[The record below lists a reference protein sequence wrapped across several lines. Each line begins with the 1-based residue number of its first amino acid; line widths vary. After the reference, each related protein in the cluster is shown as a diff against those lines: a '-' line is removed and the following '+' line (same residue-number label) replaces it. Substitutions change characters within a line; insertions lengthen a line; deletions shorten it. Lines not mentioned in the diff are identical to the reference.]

1 MDYLSDISLENLLLA
16 KSNFSQNDLLV
27 NLPESIIQLDTL
39 ENVFNFPIDHPVQK
53 IIQKA
58 EHIEKESGIN
68 SLAISYGAIK
78 WAPKGKEIVSPLFII
93 PTDFKKNKVKAIY
106 ELSISEEDLIIN
118 PYFITTLAANFDVQL
133 PDFDNELNTVDL
145 FNELNEYLISKGF
158 SVDQFVTTIYIDNF
172 HHHRYSIIKDL
183 EELSKIAPS
192 SNILQIL
199 NEADKTKSEDEF
211 KLPSN
216 LLFSADDSQIEVFKV
231 IQTENCVVQGPPGTG
246 KSQVLSNIIGKILIN
261 QQQALIVSEKRVALE
276 VLVKKLA
283 SKNLDSFLY
292 ISTSNNTSKDFIQS
306 LKKSWQ
312 TIESIKTER
321 YQQYTTE
328 QELKNKLQYQLDILN
343 KKELIGGVSFDVF
356 QQYAQQIEF
365 QKSNYYSQAPSIIE
379 WRKDK
384 IFLKEIYKNRLHLI
398 LKHLPF
404 SIFESNH
411 LFELDQVVKDLK
423 TLYKDIQ
430 KIKEIDNLDEL
441 NVLIK
446 QAAICQHISNL
457 SSKSYFEILIPTSK
471 EQKKFLKLK
480 KQYFQNL
487 QQKDVLES
495 ELKNWN
501 QLPSSL
507 EIKEL
512 ITILEN
518 GRFWKK
524 RKAQKHIRSI
534 TNSPYVLSTESLN
547 QLLSFHSIT
556 NELSRIK
563 NEFCE
568 LGVNNCDL
576 ELPQIDLIIHEIKAF
591 EWEVYLNLT
600 SQERDELTTIQHQLS
615 NFKTNLNSLFKLTP
629 PDSFNE
635 FFGAFEELYTSLISF
650 KKQIS
655 SIHKNCYSLISEIKS
670 IKEFQRVVYKS
681 NWVKFESLFPELA
694 KFDYTNLSKQLDE
707 ILIEEE
713 QSHQNT
719 AAKIWG
725 QQVDTFNY
733 YHQLLQTPT
742 QHLKGEEKEL
752 KKRLKKGKT
761 ILVKEFGKTRSHP
774 SIRQLLAS
782 EALEWVQILKPIWLS
797 NPVQVATNFPLIENL
812 FDFGLFDEA
821 SQLELADSLGA
832 IHRSERLLIVGDEQQ
847 MSPST
852 LFKASAGIDLLHQAQ
867 YYWKK
872 VKLNHHYRSQH
883 PALIA
888 FSNQHFY
895 NNELIVYPS
904 FQQQDVP
911 LKSIFIE
918 KGIYEDNQNRLEAKK
933 VAELLKGLLT
943 ATETSSKSIGIVA
956 FSEKQLSCIFQEVKS
971 IPNLEEQLESG
982 QLFFKA
988 LENVQGD
995 ECDILIISLGYGFN
1009 PEGEFSH
1016 QFGPLN
1022 QENGTKRLNVL
1033 FSRAKEQCYFI
1044 HSVKSTDFKITSN
1057 ESIRLLQKYIDSLE
1071 EGSLNKAIS
1080 FPHQIVPEVQ
1090 NNKLYFEYFISRFS
1104 SANEMVTFYRTLKER
1119 GWDVGF
1125 ESLNQ
1130 PKSTLN

>member
-1 MDYLSDISLENLLLA
+1 MDQLSDISLENLLLA

-27 NLPESIIQLDTL
+27 NLSESIIQFDTL
-39 ENVFNFPIDHPVQK
+39 EKGFNFPFDHPVQK

-58 EHIEKESGIN
+58 ERIEKESGIN
-68 SLAISYGAIK
+68 PLAISFGTVIWK
-78 WAPKGKEIVSPLFII
+78 QKGKEIITPLLII
-93 PTDFKKNKVKAIY
+93 PTNFKKNKVKAIY
-106 ELSISEEDLIIN
+106 ELFIAEEDWIIN
-118 PYFITTLAANFDVQL
+118 PYFVSTLKSNYDIQL
-133 PDFDNELNTVDL
+133 PNFENELNPINL
-145 FNELNEYLISKGF
+145 FNKLIDHLISKGF
-158 SVDQFVTTIYIDNF
+158 SAQQFDNSIFMDNF

-183 EELSKIAPS
+183 EGLVETNPS
-192 SNILQIL
+192 SNVLQLL
-199 NEADKTKSEDEF
+199 NINDGVKNKEECRIS
-211 KLPSN
+211 SN
-216 LLFSADDSQIEVFKV
+216 LLFSADDSQKEVFKV

-246 KSQVLSNIIGKILIN
+246 KSQVLSNIIGKILMN

-312 TIESIKTER
+312 VIESIKTEK

-356 QQYAQQIEF
+356 HQYAQHIDF
-365 QKSNYYSQAPSIIE
+365 QKSNYYSQAPSITE

-384 IFLKEIYKNRLHLI
+384 TVLKEIYKNRLHLI
-398 LKHLPF
+398 LKYLPL

-423 TLYKDIQ
+423 VLYKDIQ
-430 KIKEIDNLDEL
+430 KVSKINNLDEL
-441 NVLIK
+441 NFLIK

-457 SSKSYFEILIPTSK
+457 SSKPYFEILIPNSK
-471 EQKKFLKLK
+471 EQKKYLKLK
-480 KQYFQNL
+480 KQYFQKL
-487 QQKDVLES
+487 QQKEALNS
-495 ELKNWN
+495 ELKSWTKI
-501 QLPSSL
+501 PSPV
-507 EIKEL
+507 EVKEL

-518 GRFWKK
+518 GSFWKK
-524 RKAQKHIRSI
+524 RKALKYIRSI
-534 TNSPYVLSTESLN
+534 SNSPYTISVESLE
-547 QLLSFHSIT
+547 QILSFHANS
-556 NELSRIK
+556 NDFSRIK

-591 EWEVYLNLT
+591 EWEIYLNLS

-615 NFKTNLNSLFKLTP
+615 NFKTNLNSIFKLSHS
-629 PDSFNE
+629 DSLNE
-635 FFGAFEELYTSLISF
+635 LFLAFEELFTTIISY

-655 SIHKNCYSLISEIKS
+655 SIHKNCYSLISEVKS
-670 IKEFQRVVYKS
+670 IKEFQRVVFKS

-694 KFDYTNLSKQLDE
+694 KFDYSSLSKQLDE

-719 AAKIWG
+719 AAKIWS

-752 KKRLKKGKT
+752 KKRIKKGKA

-774 SIRQLLAS
+774 SIRQLLAT
-782 EALEWVQILKPIWLS
+782 EALEWIQLLKPIWLS

-852 LFKASAGIDLLHQAQ
+852 LFKTSAGIDLLHQAQ

-904 FQQQDVP
+904 FQQQEVP

-918 KGIYEDNQNRLEAKK
+918 DGIYEDNQNKLEAKK
-933 VAELLKGLLT
+933 VVELLKGLLIT
-943 ATETSSKSIGIVA
+943 TETSSKSIGIVA
-956 FSEKQLSCIFQEVKS
+956 FSEKQLSCIFQEINL
-971 IPNLEEQLESG
+971 IPNLDEKLETG
-982 QLFFKA
+982 QLFLKA

-1033 FSRAKEQCYFI
+1033 FSRAKEECYFI

-1057 ESIRLLQKYIDSLE
+1057 ESIRLLQKYIGALE
-1071 EGSLNKAIS
+1071 EGSLNKAIT
-1080 FPHQIVPEVQ
+1080 FPHQIEPEIQ
-1090 NNKLYFEYFISRFS
+1090 DNKLYFDRFMSQFS

-1119 GWDVGF
+1119 GWKVGF

-1130 PKSTLN
+1130 PKSDLN

>member
-1 MDYLSDISLENLLLA
+1 MENLLLT
-16 KSNFSQNDLLV
+16 KSNFSQNDVLV
-27 NLPESIIQLDTL
+27 NVSELVIKLETL
-39 ENVFNFPIDHPVQK
+39 ENYFQLPIDHPIQK
-53 IIQKA
+53 ILQKA
-58 EHIEKESGIN
+58 ERTEKESGI
-68 SLAISYGAIK
+68 SPLAITYGTIK
-78 WAPKGKEIVSPLFII
+78 WKPKGKEIFTPLFIF
-93 PTDFKKNKVKAIY
+93 PTEFKKNKVKATY
-106 ELSISEEDLIIN
+106 EFSIIEEDLIIN
-118 PYFITTLAANFDVQL
+118 PYFIAILTANFDVQL
-133 PDFDNELNTVDL
+133 PDFENELNPIDL
-145 FNELNEYLISKGF
+145 FNKLIEHLISKGF
-158 SVDQFVTTIYIDNF
+158 SAHQFDHSIFIDNF

-183 EELSKIAPS
+183 EELSETQPS
-192 SNILQIL
+192 SNVLQLL
-199 NEADKTKSEDEF
+199 NESDGLKIKDEF
-211 KLPSN
+211 KLSSN
-216 LLFSADDSQIEVFKV
+216 LLFSADDSQLEVFKV
-231 IQTENCVVQGPPGTG
+231 IQSENCVVQGPPGTG
-246 KSQVLSNIIGKILIN
+246 KSQVLANIIGKILIN

-292 ISTSNNTSKDFIQS
+292 ISTSHHTSNDFIHS
-306 LKKSWQ
+306 LKESWKAL
-312 TIESIKTER
+312 ESYKTEG

-328 QELKNKLQYQLDILN
+328 QELKNSLQHQIDILN
-343 KKELIGGVSFDVF
+343 KKELIGGVSFDRF
-356 QQYAQQIEF
+356 QQYTQQIDF
-365 QKSNYYSQAPSIIE
+365 QKSNYFSQAPLIVE

-384 IFLKEIYKNRLHLI
+384 TVLKEIYKNRLHLI

-404 SIFESNH
+404 SIFESNQ

-430 KIKEIDNLDEL
+430 KVKKIDNLDEL

-471 EQKKFLKLK
+471 AQKKFLKLK

-487 QQKDVLES
+487 QQKEALDS
-495 ELKNWN
+495 ELKNWTKI
-501 QLPSSL
+501 PSLL
-507 EIKEL
+507 EVKEL
-512 ITILEN
+512 ITVLEN
-518 GRFWKK
+518 GSFWKK
-524 RKAQKHIRSI
+524 RKALKYIRSI
-534 TNSPYVLSTESLN
+534 SNSPYVLSVQSLK
-547 QLLSFHSIT
+547 QLLLYHTIT
-556 NELSRIK
+556 DEFSRIK
-563 NEFCE
+563 YEFCE
-568 LGVNNCDL
+568 LRVNNCDL

-591 EWEVYLNLT
+591 EWEIYLNLS

-615 NFKTNLNSLFKLTP
+615 SFKTNLNSLFKLTP
-629 PDSFNE
+629 TDSLND
-635 FFGAFEELYTSLISF
+635 FFGAFEELYTSIISF

-655 SIHKNCYSLISEIKS
+655 SIHKNCYQLISEIKS
-670 IKEFQRVVYKS
+670 IKEYQRVIYKS

-694 KFDYTNLSKQLDE
+694 KFDYTHLSKHLDE

-719 AAKIWG
+719 AAKILS

-733 YHQLLQTPT
+733 YHQLLQTPS

-752 KKRLKKGKT
+752 KKRIKKGKA

-782 EALEWVQILKPIWLS
+782 EALEWIQLLKPIWLS
-797 NPVQVATNFPLIENL
+797 NPAQIANNFPLIENL

-821 SQLELADSLGA
+821 SQLELVDSLGA

-852 LFKASAGIDLLHQAQ
+852 LFKSSAGIDLLHQAH

-904 FQQQDVP
+904 FQQQAVP

-918 KGIYEDNQNRLEAKK
+918 DGIYEDNQNKLEAKR
-933 VAELLKGLLT
+933 VVELLKSLLL
-943 ATETSSKSIGIVA
+943 ASETSSKSIGIVA
-956 FSEKQLSCIFQEVKS
+956 FSEKQLSCIFQEINS
-971 IPNLEEQLESG
+971 IPKIDEKLETG
-982 QLFFKA
+982 QLFLKA

-995 ECDILIISLGYGFN
+995 ECDVLIISLGYGFN

-1022 QENGTKRLNVL
+1022 QENGAKRLNVL

-1057 ESIRLLQKYIDSLE
+1057 ESIRLLQKYIGALE
-1071 EGSLNKAIS
+1071 EESTNKVIS
-1080 FPHQIVPEVQ
+1080 FPHQIEPEIHD
-1090 NNKLYFEYFISRFS
+1090 NKLYFERFMS
-1104 SANEMVTFYRTLKER
+1104 SFNSANEMVTFYRTLKER
-1119 GWDVGF
+1119 GWDVDF
-1125 ESLNQ
+1125 KAINLN
-1130 PKSTLN
+1130 